1 MPTTLL
7 NTAKTLLR
15 GHGTRIQNTLM
26 RADLTQRVLTPK
38 VLAKR
43 GSTPLAI
50 TRVGAVLIVG
60 FAITSYL
67 VGCASG
73 PTKLSQSTASQTT
86 TPPPVVASAKPVQ
99 RAQTPAN
106 QGSTRNTPIAD
117 KPINLAGQCS
127 QTEED
132 GFREQAKLDVQGNE
146 VKALDWKMWIGKRG
160 SCSFNG
166 AEFSQTQR
174 RPHIELIAKDGS
186 QCKLMIWQTP
196 ERVTLAHANCQ
207 NRCSPGVYDDAW
219 PVMFHP
225 KTGVCARVG

>member
-1 MPTTLL
+1 MALAYKP
-7 NTAKTLLR
+7 
-15 GHGTRIQNTLM
+15 HMQ
-26 RADLTQRVLTPK
+26 ADLTKLRLTA
-38 VLAKR
+38 LA
-43 GSTPLAI
+43 L

-60 FAITSYL
+60 LATTSYL
-67 VGCASG
+67 LGCASG
-73 PTKLSQSTASQTT
+73 PTKPSQSTASQTT
-86 TPPPVVASAKPVQ
+86 APAATPPVIASAKPVQ
-99 RAQTPAN
+99 RAQTPAS

-160 SCSFNG
+160 SCSFDG
-166 AEFSQTQR
+166 TEFSQTQR